1 MIFEDKLRKRTRGR
15 ALLIMFHD
23 IAWANRAE
31 GLKQFDFI
39 NTDILKLSEVEVKDA
54 EKLLI
59 AALSTDLCYG
69 RKIMSS
75 AHAKELAKEFI
86 GLQDEQAQYFTNS
99 SVPYHKKENSWSF
112 TPITEAT
119 IDTGIIVKLGKQL
132 DSVIWM
138 ADID

>member
-1 MIFEDKLRKRTRGR
+1 MNFEDKLRKRTQGR
-15 ALLIMFHD
+15 AFIIVFHD
-23 IAWANRAE
+23 IAWANRTE
-31 GLKQFDFI
+31 GLKQLDFI

-54 EKLLI
+54 EELLI

-69 RKIMSS
+69 RKIMSL

-86 GLQDEQAQYFTNS
+86 ELQDKQAQYFTNS
-99 SVPYHKKENSWSF
+99 SIPYHKKENAWSF

-119 IDTGIIVKLGKQL
+119 IDTGLIIKLGKQL
-132 DSVIWM
+132 DSIIWM